1 MKRRRKRTNNYK
13 SKALFYILFIIL
25 FVLII
30 DKLTVNK
37 FDKTILQL
45 KNNKVIKNNPESLII
60 SVKSDIDQ
68 IATIPL
74 ISFNEI
80 NIDWGDGTEE
90 KFISYK
96 TKDNSTDNLY
106 NSVIIPKHMYEKK
119 GIYNII
125 ITGDSKRGM
134 FGSSKFSTVDEFGKK
149 MFSKEFLDQMKTI
162 PDNYTSVKIDG
173 SNEKREILKYNI
185 LQFKNLNFKAIG
197 YLTPYFNKEIPLSW
211 INEFED
217 IEIFIDTFAYSDII
231 NIPEN
236 IFVKSNNLRILSGT
250 FMNCNYLKEIPDNLI
265 ENIDRVENLRYCFSN
280 SKNIEGNAPI
290 WWLKTTKDKSIEDIE
305 LMPYFLCFNECEKL
319 DNYNEIP
326 FLWGG
331 ILKNDEGEDL

>member
-1 MKRRRKRTNNYK
+1 
-13 SKALFYILFIIL
+13 
-25 FVLII
+25 
-30 DKLTVNK
+30 
-37 FDKTILQL
+37 
-45 KNNKVIKNNPESLII
+45 
-60 SVKSDIDQ
+60 
-68 IATIPL
+68 
-74 ISFNEI
+74 
-80 NIDWGDGTEE
+80 
-90 KFISYK
+90 
-96 TKDNSTDNLY
+96 
-106 NSVIIPKHMYEKK
+106 
-119 GIYNII
+119 
-125 ITGDSKRGM
+125 M